1 MSNPEEQGRAI
12 DHTAERAGGGVN
24 GILML
29 LLALALLALSAY
41 VVVQGAG
48 PGGKGY
54 VAGGLF
60 LTILATVLILTGFYT
75 VQPNQGVAIT
85 LFGRYKGTDRRTGL
99 HWVLPWYT
107 RKKISLRVRNVTSE
121 MLKVNDRRGNP
132 IEIAVN
138 VVWRV
143 SD

>member
-54 VAGGLF
+54 VGHLYQSGGWSHSYGHLRPE
-60 LTILATVLILTGFYT
+60 A
-75 VQPNQGVAIT
+75 QG
-85 LFGRYKGTDRRTGL
+85 GQ
-99 HWVLPWYT
+99 
-107 RKKISLRVRNVTSE
+107 
-121 MLKVNDRRGNP
+121 
-132 IEIAVN
+132 
-138 VVWRV
+138 
-143 SD
+143 